1 MRSPTGTPVPRRAL
15 SVVLLLVSAIFLAC
29 GSDEAGSASPSA
41 PTTNPEFP
49 VTIEAANG
57 SITIEERPAAIVS
70 LSPTATEILFAIE
83 AGEQVAAVDDQ
94 SSYPAEAPTTDL
106 SGYEP
111 NVEAI
116 ASYEPDLVVLSDD
129 LGGIIEAL
137 DKIAIPV
144 IEHPAA
150 ADLED
155 TYGQIEQ
162 LGDATGHPAEADE
175 LVSSMRSE
183 IEDVVATV
191 PEFDS
196 APIYFHELDDTYF
209 TATSDTFI
217 GQVYSLLG
225 LENIADE
232 AKGASSG
239 YVQLSQ
245 EYIIESDPDLI
256 FLADTKC
263 CAQDAASVAK
273 RPGWRSIAAVQE
285 GGVVPMD
292 DDIASR
298 WGPRIVDFLRRAA
311 DAVAGLQES

>member
-1 MRSPTGTPVPRRAL
+1 
-15 SVVLLLVSAIFLAC
+15 
-29 GSDEAGSASPSA
+29 
-41 PTTNPEFP
+41 
-49 VTIEAANG
+49 
-57 SITIEERPAAIVS
+57 
-70 LSPTATEILFAIE
+70 
-83 AGEQVAAVDDQ
+83 
-94 SSYPAEAPTTDL
+94 
-106 SGYEP
+106 
-111 NVEAI
+111 
-116 ASYEPDLVVLSDD
+116 
-129 LGGIIEAL
+129 
-137 DKIAIPV
+137 
-144 IEHPAA
+144 
-150 ADLED
+150 
-155 TYGQIEQ
+155 
-162 LGDATGHPAEADE
+162 
-175 LVSSMRSE
+175 MRSE